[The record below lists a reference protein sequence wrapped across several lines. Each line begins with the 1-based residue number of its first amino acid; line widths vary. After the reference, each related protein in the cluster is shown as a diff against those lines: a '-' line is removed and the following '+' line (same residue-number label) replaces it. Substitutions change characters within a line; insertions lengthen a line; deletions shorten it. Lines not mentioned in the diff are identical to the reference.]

1 MDGTPGIPCLT
12 RCLVGLFPQ
21 PILELTR
28 LSGHLN
34 VRFAGPLGDVWDGKA
49 RRRGPM
55 SGTLSLVELAGHVGL
70 LLWGTHMVGTGVQR
84 GFGTVLRRW
93 LGRNL
98 GHRFRAFLT
107 GLGVT
112 ALLQSSTATGLLAT
126 SFTATGVMAL
136 APALAVMLGA
146 NVGTALLTQV
156 LFFNVALLGPPL
168 VLVGVLV
175 FRWADDSRAKN
186 IGRIG
191 IGLGLMLMALSGLV
205 HTLGPLANAPLLRS
219 VMGALASDPV
229 LAALVAAALTWACHS
244 SIAIVLLVATFA
256 ATHVIAPTGA
266 LALVLGANIGGALPA
281 LVGASTAA
289 ARRLPLGNL
298 LVRTVGVLLAL
309 PVLPAITHALELVEP
324 SPGRLVVNF
333 HLAFNLA
340 LAVLFL
346 AFVSGLAQLL
356 TRWLPD
362 PPAPVDPGRPV
373 YLDVAALDSATVA
386 LANAAR
392 ETLRM
397 ADMVET
403 MLRDALEVLR
413 HGDQTRTGAIAAQ
426 NRCVD
431 KLGGAI
437 RRYLADVGDEQTLD
451 HQREGA
457 RGQDILSAVI
467 NLEHVADIVAN
478 SLVEF
483 AMRSV
488 KRGRALAVEE
498 LDTVAAMHG
507 ELLESLRLALA
518 VFLQAEPRDAKRLA
532 ARKGQF
538 REFEASAT
546 ALSVRLLRSA
556 ASANRL
562 ADSDSVEPIVEES
575 GLFLRTVRDLRR
587 IHSHL
592 ASFAYPILHRPR
604 ARGRRAAAGSAV
616 AAGAVNAPAAPLPI
630 EPKRTGLEEDD

>member
-1 MDGTPGIPCLT
+1 M
-12 RCLVGLFPQ
+12 
-21 PILELTR
+21 
-28 LSGHLN
+28 N
-34 VRFAGPLGDVWDGKA
+34 
-49 RRRGPM
+49 
-55 SGTLSLVELAGHVGL
+55 GTLSLIELAGHVGL

-98 GHRFRAFLT
+98 GRRFRAFLT

-126 SFTATGVMAL
+126 SFTATGVITL

-175 FRWADDSRAKN
+175 FRWAGGSRAKN

-191 IGLGLMLMALSGLV
+191 IGLGLMLMALAGLV
-205 HTLGPLANAPLLRS
+205 HTLGPLENTPLLRS
-219 VMGALASDPV
+219 VMGALAGDPV

-256 ATHVIAPTGA
+256 ATHVVAPAGA
-266 LALVLGANIGGALPA
+266 LALVLGANLGGALPA
-281 LVGASTAA
+281 LVDASTAA

-298 LVRTVGVLLAL
+298 LVRTVGVVLAL
-309 PVLPAITHALELVEP
+309 PFLPAITRALELAEP
-324 SPGRLVVNF
+324 APGRLVVNF

-340 LAVLFL
+340 LAALFL
-346 AFVSGLAQLL
+346 GSVRGLAHLL

-362 PPAPVDPGRPV
+362 PPAPTDPGRPV

-386 LANAAR
+386 LANSAR

-413 HGDQTRTGAIAAQ
+413 HDDRTRAEAIAAQ

-431 KLGGAI
+431 QLGASI
-437 RRYLADVGDEQTLD
+437 RRYLADIGDEQTLD
-451 HQREGA
+451 RQREGA
-457 RGQDILSAVI
+457 RGQDVLAAVI

-483 AMRSV
+483 AVRSV
-488 KRGRALAVEE
+488 KRGRALTVEE
-498 LDTVAAMHG
+498 LETVAAMHG

-556 ASANRL
+556 AAASRL
-562 ADSDSVEPIVEES
+562 ADSDAVEPMLEES

-604 ARGRRAAAGSAV
+604 ARGRRATAGGVVEA
-616 AAGAVNAPAAPLPI
+616 AVNRPAVPLAT
-630 EPKRTGLEEDD
+630 ERSKSTDLEEDDVG

>member
-1 MDGTPGIPCLT
+1 
-12 RCLVGLFPQ
+12 
-21 PILELTR
+21 
-28 LSGHLN
+28 
-34 VRFAGPLGDVWDGKA
+34 
-49 RRRGPM
+49 
-55 SGTLSLVELAGHVGL
+55 
-70 LLWGTHMVGTGVQR
+70 
-84 GFGTVLRRW
+84 
-93 LGRNL
+93 
-98 GHRFRAFLT
+98 
-107 GLGVT
+107 
-112 ALLQSSTATGLLAT
+112 
-126 SFTATGVMAL
+126 
-136 APALAVMLGA
+136 
-146 NVGTALLTQV
+146 
-156 LFFNVALLGPPL
+156 
-168 VLVGVLV
+168 
-175 FRWADDSRAKN
+175 
-186 IGRIG
+186 
-191 IGLGLMLMALSGLV
+191 
-205 HTLGPLANAPLLRS
+205 
-219 VMGALASDPV
+219 MGALAGDPI
-229 LAALVAAALTWACHS
+229 LAVVVAAALTWACHS

-256 ATHVIAPTGA
+256 ATHVVEPTGA
-266 LALVLGANIGGALPA
+266 LALVLGANLGGALPA
-281 LVGASTAA
+281 LVDASTSA

-298 LVRTVGVLLAL
+298 LVRTVGVVLAL
-309 PVLPAITHALELVEP
+309 PFLPAITHVLELAEP
-324 SPGRLVVNF
+324 APGRLVVNF

-340 LAVLFL
+340 LAAVFL
-346 AFVSGLAQLL
+346 GSVRGLAHLL

-362 PPAPVDPGRPV
+362 PPAPADPGRPL

-413 HGDQTRTGAIAAQ
+413 HNDRARAEAVAAQ

-431 KLGGAI
+431 QLGGAI

-467 NLEHVADIVAN
+467 NLEHVGDIVAN

-483 AMRSV
+483 AVRSV
-488 KRGRALAVEE
+488 KRGRVLTVEE
-498 LDTVAAMHG
+498 LETVAAMHG

-556 ASANRL
+556 AAANRL
-562 ADSDSVEPIVEES
+562 TDSDAVEPFVEES

-604 ARGRRAAAGSAV
+604 GRGRRATASGV
-616 AAGAVNAPAAPLPI
+616 VEAGAVNPPAAPLRI
-630 EPKRTGLEEDD
+630 EPRKSTALEEDDLG

>member
-1 MDGTPGIPCLT
+1 
-12 RCLVGLFPQ
+12 
-21 PILELTR
+21 
-28 LSGHLN
+28 
-34 VRFAGPLGDVWDGKA
+34 
-49 RRRGPM
+49 M
-55 SGTLSLVELAGHVGL
+55 SGTLSLIELAGHVGL

-126 SFTATGVMAL
+126 SFTATGVIGL

-168 VLVGVLV
+168 VLVGVLL
-175 FRWADDSRAKN
+175 FRWAGGSRAKN
-186 IGRIG
+186 VGRIG
-191 IGLGLMLMALSGLV
+191 IGLGLMLMALAGLV
-205 HTLGPLANAPLLRS
+205 HTLGPLENTPLLRS
-219 VMGALASDPV
+219 VMGALAGDPI
-229 LAALVAAALTWACHS
+229 LATLVAAALTWACHS

-256 ATHVIAPTGA
+256 ATHVVEPTGA
-266 LALVLGANIGGALPA
+266 LALVLGANLGGALPA
-281 LVGASTAA
+281 LVDASTSV

-298 LVRTVGVLLAL
+298 LVRTVGVVLAL
-309 PVLPAITHALELVEP
+309 PFLPAITHALELAGP
-324 SPGRLVVNF
+324 APGRLVVNF
-333 HLAFNLA
+333 HLAFNVA
-340 LAVLFL
+340 LAVVFL
-346 AFVSGLAQLL
+346 GSVRGLAQLL
-356 TRWLPD
+356 TRWLPE
-362 PPAPVDPGRPV
+362 PPAPADPGRPV

-397 ADMVET
+397 ADMVDS

-413 HGDQTRTGAIAAQ
+413 HSDRTRAEAVAAQ

-431 KLGGAI
+431 QLGGAI

-483 AMRSV
+483 AVRSV
-488 KRGRALAVEE
+488 KRGRALTVEE
-498 LDTVAAMHG
+498 LETVAAMHG

-556 ASANRL
+556 AAASRL
-562 ADSDSVEPIVEES
+562 ADSDAVEPLVEES

-604 ARGRRAAAGSAV
+604 ARGRRATRGGV
-616 AAGAVNAPAAPLPI
+616 LEAGAVNPPAASRPI
-630 EPKRTGLEEDD
+630 ELPKSTGLEEDDLG